1 MRRRRI
7 RRRRRAG
14 SYPLQ
19 LAGAATF
26 IALAT
31 YMVVLVVEKAAHPY
45 WLGHSVQQEV
55 TQMREQLA
63 EQNARNAR
71 LRAQVQYLESEEGAE
86 TAARRA
92 GYRRPG
98 EQVYLL
104 PPTPAQESTAGGQ

>member
-19 LAGAATF
+19 LAGAATL

-31 YMVVLVVEKAAHPY
+31 YMMVLVVEKAAHPY
-45 WLGHSVQQEV
+45 WLGHSVKREV
-55 TQMREQLA
+55 DEMRVRLS
-63 EQNARNAR
+63 EQNARNAQ
-71 LRAQVQYLESEEGAE
+71 LREQIRYLRSEEGAE
-86 TAARRA
+86 TTARRA

-104 PPTPAQESTAGGQ
+104 PETPAANTTGQ